1 MAQVNAKIT
10 IGRDAARDIPLGD
23 DSVSAHHAEL
33 TVLEDGRLLLTD
45 CQSTNGT
52 FVIAADGSARRIH
65 QAVVTSATRVRFGAV
80 TLAVSALLE
89 TWRAKTKPRSLS
101 PQPSV
106 PPVVDKRLVRCPCGC
121 IKPEG
126 KTCPECGQ

>member
-1 MAQVNAKIT
+1 MDRLNHKIT

-33 TVLEDGRLLLTD
+33 NIGEDGRLWLTD

-52 FVIAADGSARRIH
+52 FVIDADGSARRIH
-65 QAVVTSATRVRFGAV
+65 QTVVAPGDRVRFGTV

-89 TWRAKTKPRSLS
+89 VRGLSAVPRTPQKTPA
-101 PQPSV
+101 
-106 PPVVDKRLVRCPCGC
+106 PPMSGRRLVRCQCGC

-126 KTCPECGQ
+126 TRCGECGR

>member
-1 MAQVNAKIT
+1 MNRPDHKIT

-33 TVLEDGRLLLTD
+33 SILEDGRLLLTD
-45 CQSTNGT
+45 CRSTNGT
-52 FVIAADGSARRIH
+52 FVIEADGGARRIR
-65 QAVVTSATRVRFGAV
+65 QTLVAPTDRIRFGGV

-89 TWRAKTKPRSLS
+89 ARGLSATPRTPS
-101 PQPSV
+101 QPPA
-106 PPVVDKRLVRCPCGC
+106 PPMSGRRLVRCQCGC

-126 KTCPECGQ
+126 TRCRECGQ